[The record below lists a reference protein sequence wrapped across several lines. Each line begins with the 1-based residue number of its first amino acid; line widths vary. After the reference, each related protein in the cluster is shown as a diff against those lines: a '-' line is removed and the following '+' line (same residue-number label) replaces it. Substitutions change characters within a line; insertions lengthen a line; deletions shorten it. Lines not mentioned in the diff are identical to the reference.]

1 LLDFWWLTMPAVFEK
16 FGVRLMYPENW
27 QVIDLDAEGMPYSFT
42 LQSQETA
49 YWTLY
54 IYPPGHEVRP
64 KVKEIIEGL
73 EAEYKEVEVIPREE
87 MVGDAKTKGV
97 DLAFFYLDL
106 LVEARIRTLRTPSAT
121 LIWHYQAESRE
132 FEEREPVFQAIAVSM
147 MQQLVPLPE

>member
-1 LLDFWWLTMPAVFEK
+1 MPAVFEK
-16 FGVRLMYPENW
+16 FGVRVLYPENW
-27 QVIDLDAEGMPYSFT
+27 QLIDVDGESTPLEFT

-64 KVKEIIEGL
+64 KVKEIVEGL
-73 EAEYKEVEVIPREE
+73 QDEYKEVEVLPTEE
-87 MVGDAKTKGV
+87 VIGDTKTKGV
-97 DLAFFYLDL
+97 DMAFFYLDL

-132 FEEREPVFQAIAVSM
+132 FEEREPVFKAIAISM
-147 MQQLVPLPE
+147 LQTLVPLPE

>member
-1 LLDFWWLTMPAVFEK
+1 MPATFDR
-16 FGVRLMYPENW
+16 FGVQLMYPENW
-27 QVIDLDAEGMPYSFT
+27 QLTDLDAEGMPYSFT

-54 IYPPGHEVRP
+54 IYPPGHEVKP
-64 KVKEIIEGL
+64 KVKEIVEGL
-73 EAEYKEVEVIPREE
+73 EAEYREVEVIPTEE
-87 MVGDAKTKGV
+87 TLGDTKTKGV

-106 LVEARIRTLRTPSAT
+106 LVEAKIRTLRTPSAT

-147 MQQLVPLPE
+147 LQKLVPLE